1 MEPLG
6 SEEMRTE
13 KGKKK
18 KKNLIKFFLF
28 CSSQSYQKLHYHL
41 CHNLSKQKQI
51 KTLKITKSLA
61 KMTKPTDNMSSFSKL
76 L

>member
-18 KKNLIKFFLF
+18 KKKKKKNLIKLFLF
-28 CSSQSYQKLHYHL
+28 CSSQSYQKLHY
-41 CHNLSKQKQI
+41 
-51 KTLKITKSLA
+51 
-61 KMTKPTDNMSSFSKL
+61 D
-76 L
+76 